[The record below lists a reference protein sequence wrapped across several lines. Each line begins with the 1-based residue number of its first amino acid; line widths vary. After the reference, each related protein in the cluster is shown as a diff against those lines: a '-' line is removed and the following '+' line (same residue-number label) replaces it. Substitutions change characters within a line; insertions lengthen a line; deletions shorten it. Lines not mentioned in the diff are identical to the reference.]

1 MKTIL
6 FLDHS
11 TVLGGAEKS
20 LLDII
25 ERLIQ
30 YRCILVVPAGATI
43 KEATKRGIETR
54 LLKIP
59 EKVLKISRSQ
69 RILVRD
75 IFLLPVTIL
84 RFLSIVLE
92 VHPVLIH
99 TNTLKA
105 HIIGCI
111 ASKIART
118 QCIIHMRDILTG
130 HKLYMALISMFST
143 KIIAISEAV
152 KKNIRYSKEVYV
164 VYNGIAVDNKRDNR
178 RMGDTINIGTIGQLA
193 KWKGVEYFI
202 KAAGL
207 LSRQHTKR
215 FKFWVIGDAI
225 FGDDDYK
232 RYLQDMSEELGLLK
246 SIEFTG
252 WVQSP
257 LDLMEKLDIVV
268 HTPIHP
274 EPFGRVLIE
283 AGLLNKPVVATNIG
297 AIPEIILDGKTGL
310 LVPPKDANAIS
321 HALTNL
327 IKDRNLMKSM
337 GKAGR
342 ERVKNLFSIEKT
354 TRNISN
360 IIKDTI
366 GE

>member
-11 TVLGGAEKS
+11 PVLGGAEKS

-25 ERLIQ
+25 ERLTQ
-30 YRCILVVPAGATI
+30 YRCILVVPVGATI

-59 EKVLKISRSQ
+59 EKILKISRSQ
-69 RILVRD
+69 RIFVRD

-111 ASKIART
+111 ASKIAGKK
-118 QCIIHMRDILTG
+118 CIIHMRDILTG

-152 KKNIRYSKEVYV
+152 KKNIRYSKEVYF
-164 VYNGIAVDNKRDNR
+164 VYNGIAIYNKRDNR
-178 RMGDTINIGTIGQLA
+178 EMGDTINIGTIGQLA

-232 RYLQDMSEELGLLK
+232 RHLQDMSEELGLSK

-257 LDLMEKLDIVV
+257 LDFMEKLDIVV
-268 HTPIHP
+268 HTPIRP

-283 AGLLNKPVVATNIG
+283 AGLLNKPAVATNIG

-366 GE
+366 VE